1 MITVGPYALTAYHV
15 IGVNDSQLSYI
26 DSPYHFPLLG
36 RLNRKKPEYRE
47 FFKNRFTSRSRLRLI
62 GYPIFSIM
70 PPKPGPSNEGPR
82 KLKFGLFGDRRSK
95 NTIPDPTTSR
105 APPSA
110 GGESNSQR
118 AIRNARLAL
127 DALRTASDI
136 SEVLGP
142 LKLLCFALK
151 VVVDTAEVGPSRLN
165 CMASLIIV
173 ESQGVV
179 QNNEDLTKLREKLK
193 RQLSFVE
200 DKTKSLADPRFR
212 PSRAAVQG
220 LVKSLQEYTSCVSR
234 RPNSPILTETSGS

>member
-1 MITVGPYALTAYHV
+1 MRLQPYHM

-47 FFKNRFTSRSRLRLI
+47 IFKKRFTSRSRLPFV
-62 GYPIFSIM
+62 GCPIFCTPIM

-105 APPSA
+105 VPPSA

-127 DALRTASDI
+127 DALGTASDI

-142 LKLLCFALK
+142 LKILCFALK

-165 CMASLIIV
+165 CAASLIIV

-179 QNNEDLTKLREKLK
+179 QNNEGLTKLREKLK

-220 LVKSLQEYTSCVSR
+220 LVKSLQDYTSCVSLW
-234 RPNSPILTETSGS
+234 PNAPVLTETSGS